1 MLSHE
6 ESQQSIVRGI
16 FHTFSSPKKILRN
29 NHIAFPVYSSYLSV
43 YVFAAL
49 PSYHY
54 KDLPQVVFEGPHSPS
69 VGIRQDNSQ
78 YVVGYSGGS
87 VSSLLLLL
95 VIVLGAA
102 LYCSC
107 SLLFLVLLL
116 LLFVIVV
123 ATSMLDDV
131 VAAGCSLLVVVV
143 LAALCCSLTLL
154 LLLVDV
160 AAR

>member
-1 MLSHE
+1 MLYHG
-6 ESQQSIVRGI
+6 ESQQSII
-16 FHTFSSPKKILRN
+16 HEICHTFSSPKKILRN

-87 VSSLLLLL
+87 VSSLWLLL

-131 VAAGCSLLVVVV
+131 VAAGCWMLDARCCCS
-143 LAALCCSLTLL
+143 CCSLLF
-154 LLLVDV
+154 VDV
-160 AAR
+160 PAAAR